1 MNPSRPFCQPEKTGG
16 ESELPPAKEK
26 REQEGLPRKGSGK
39 VRANGNPAKKEIH
52 LSMMDRLPIRKL
64 ARGKINPLP
73 ALTGRA
79 EGLLVEG
86 ITVPGS
92 QAIMDGGYAFFIF

>member
-1 MNPSRPFCQPEKTGG
+1 
-16 ESELPPAKEK
+16 
-26 REQEGLPRKGSGK
+26 
-39 VRANGNPAKKEIH
+39 
-52 LSMMDRLPIRKL
+52 MMDRLPIRKW